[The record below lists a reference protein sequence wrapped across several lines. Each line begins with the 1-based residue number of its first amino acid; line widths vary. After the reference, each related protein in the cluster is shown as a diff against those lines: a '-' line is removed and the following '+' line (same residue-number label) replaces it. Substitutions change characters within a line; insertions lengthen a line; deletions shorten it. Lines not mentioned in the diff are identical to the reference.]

1 MAITIRTGANGSYK
15 SAYTAYF
22 RIYNALKAGR
32 VVVTNIEGMQPLSE
46 IEKLMGVEFP
56 STSRLFRITSR
67 DESGVFL
74 WTHFFCWC
82 PLGALIVIDECQ
94 DIYSKN
100 IGFDMKKVKY
110 KPLEEFITKDGCQD
124 GLLPAEYKNF
134 FYSRYVPA
142 DMSALEASETD
153 DRGVAEYDEQGR
165 IIYPHTF
172 NEGFMRHR
180 KYNWDIEL
188 LSPDWKQIDSGI
200 KACGEQNFY
209 HKGRDQFFWAVRKP
223 FIWKHDKSV
232 STPVIPKT
240 KDVNLTTQKIPLDA
254 FLLYKSTSTGVAKK
268 AGAMNTL
275 FRNPKVIG
283 VFLLFFLCM
292 GWAINE
298 ISNRFVSTDETNTQT
313 QASQLV
319 NASLEQTQGR
329 TQTSNQGAGLLRDG
343 RDSNQVNNN
352 GYVSSVYIGE
362 ILPLEGIQKA
372 FVTGVNHAIKIR
384 SNKRHFEH
392 YISVEA
398 VASDGI
404 YSINQ
409 DFFKAYDITYQVLD
423 ECLLKLTRDDKSKV
437 ITCKPLEV
445 LRKEKEVQSTNLQL
459 F

>member
-22 RIYNALKAGR
+22 RIYQALKAGR
-32 VVVTNIEGMQPLSE
+32 VVVTNMEGMQPLEE
-46 IEKLMGVEFP
+46 IEKLMDIQFP
-56 STSRLFRITSR
+56 TTAKLFRITSR
-67 DESGVFL
+67 DKAGVHL

-100 IGFDMKKVKY
+100 IGFDMRKVTY
-110 KPLEEFITKDGCQD
+110 KPIEDFITQDTGKD
-124 GLLPAEYKNF
+124 GLLPTDYLDF

-153 DRGVAEYDEQGR
+153 DRGIAEYDEQGR

-254 FLLYKSTSTGVAKK
+254 FLLYKSTSTGVAKR

-283 VFLLFFLCM
+283 VFLLFILCM

-298 ISNRFVSTDETNTQT
+298 ISNRITDTRETAP
-313 QASQLV
+313 QAGTSQLDS
-319 NASLEQTQGR
+319 ASPNQADKLVKTGAQG
-329 TQTSNQGAGLLRDG
+329 SGLLRDG
-343 RDSNQVNNN
+343 GTSGQVDNN
-352 GYVSSVYIGE
+352 GRIPSVYIGDV
-362 ILPLEGIQKA
+362 LPLEGIQKA
-372 FVTGVNHAIKIR
+372 FVTGVNHAVKIR
-384 SNKRHFEH
+384 ANQRHFEH

-398 VASDGI
+398 VATDGV
-404 YSINQ
+404 YSLNQ
-409 DFFKAYDITYQVLD
+409 EFFKAYDITYQVIN
-423 ECLLKLTRDDKSKV
+423 ECLLKLTRGNVSKT
-437 ITCKPLEV
+437 ITCKPLETLV
-445 LRKEKEVQSTNLQL
+445 KEREIQSANVSL